1 MLEKI
6 EKKSDFSLKNVTFCD
21 AHFHYAVCKEH
32 EPDLNVTWKAC
43 SCAHSFEEWEV
54 QKSAPENVI
63 KAFGLHPQLC
73 TQPDFDLK
81 SYADFMEDLLRGR
94 KGALALGRQPFIQAI
109 GEAGFDYFTPV
120 FKEKRALQE
129 EMWNIQLDLA
139 EAYKIPLIIHCR
151 KANEKL
157 FEYAS
162 RLKKLPFV
170 LFHSFMGSAV
180 EANSLINRGIHCAFS
195 FGKQM
200 KNGNKKVIE
209 CVQKLP
215 LENLLLETDAPF
227 QTLKGEAYTSAKEIE
242 LVYYAAATLRCLS
255 SSQSDNNLI
264 EELCLQ
270 FERNF
275 NNLYS
280 PIVFIFFV
288 YFFLLYFINF
298 KI

>member
-54 QKSAPENVI
+54 QKSASENVI

-81 SYADFMEDLLRGR
+81 SYADFLEELLRGR
-94 KGALALGRQPFIQAI
+94 KGALALGSQPFIQAI
-109 GEAGFDYFTPV
+109 GEAGFDYFTPA

-227 QTLKGEAYTSAKEIE
+227 QILKGEAYTSAKEIE

-255 SSQSDNNLI
+255 SGQSDNNLI

-275 NNLYS
+275 NNLY
-280 PIVFIFFV
+280 
-288 YFFLLYFINF
+288 L
-298 KI
+298 